1 MSQFEYLRSMSIG
14 QYLPLDSPVH
24 RLDARAKLLVYT
36 TLIIAVSLAHQAA
49 GLLLA
54 LAIAGILMA
63 ASRTPSAYALRGW
76 LSALPFLLALAAL
89 QLFIV
94 TPADTAFP
102 LLDLFGLRIF
112 SAGIESAARLL
123 LRFSVLIALLTVAS
137 ATLSTLE
144 STHALELLLK
154 PLSWVGLNPT
164 PLVMVVQIMLRFLPF
179 LALSAEKI
187 AKSQASRGA
196 NWDGR
201 RDGLIARAR
210 RVLPLI
216 IPLFI
221 NSLRQAE
228 TLADAMLARGFSEKR
243 ARTSL
248 RELRFRLLDGLFLL
262 AGLGSSLLVLFP
274 DWITTLI

>member
-1 MSQFEYLRSMSIG
+1 M
-14 QYLPLDSPVH
+14 
-24 RLDARAKLLVYT
+24 
-36 TLIIAVSLAHQAA
+36 
-49 GLLLA
+49 
-54 LAIAGILMA
+54 
-63 ASRTPSAYALRGW
+63 
-76 LSALPFLLALAAL
+76 
-89 QLFIV
+89 
-94 TPADTAFP
+94 
-102 LLDLFGLRIF
+102 LDLFGLRIF

-123 LRFSVLIALLTVAS
+123 LRFTVLMALLTVAS

-144 STHALELLLK
+144 SIHALDLLLK
-154 PLSWVGLNPT
+154 PLRIAGINPN
-164 PLVMVVQIMLRFLPF
+164 PLVMVVQIMLSFLPF

-201 RDGLIARAR
+201 RGGLVARAR

-243 ARTSL
+243 TRTSL
-248 RELRFRLLDGLFLL
+248 RELRFRLADGLFLL
-262 AGLGSSLLVLFP
+262 AGLGGSLLVLFP
-274 DWITTLI
+274 DWINALI

>member
-14 QYLPLDSPVH
+14 QYLPLASPVH
-24 RLDARAKLLVYT
+24 RLDARAKLLAYT
-36 TLIIAVSLAHQAA
+36 MLIIAVSLAHQAA

-54 LAIAGILMA
+54 MVIAGVLMA
-63 ASRTPSAYALRGW
+63 ASRTPSGYALRGW
-76 LSALPFLLALAAL
+76 LSALPFLLALAVL
-89 QLFIV
+89 QLFITRPV
-94 TPADTAFP
+94 DPALP
-102 LLDLFGLRIF
+102 LLDLFGLRVF

-123 LRFSVLIALLTVAS
+123 LRFTVLMAMLTVAS
-137 ATLSTLE
+137 VTLSTLE
-144 STHALELLLK
+144 SIHALDLLLK
-154 PLSWVGLNPT
+154 PLRLVGLNPN
-164 PLVMVVQIMLRFLPF
+164 PLVMAVQVMLRFLPF

-201 RDGLIARAR
+201 RGGLITRAR

-248 RELRFRLLDGLFLL
+248 REFRFRLADGLFLL

-274 DWITTLI
+274 DWINALI